1 MEMIKV
7 CLNDLMETGL
17 LLCALLYASAV
28 QAAPLFNHNAL
39 KQGAIQETCYRE
51 PCSIAKVIGF
61 KQLAKTSKSSML
73 ELTLLGG
80 ERQYKKKNVRW
91 NKNPH
96 KVYITCSQDNPT
108 MTLDG
113 QVTILPLNPSMSVPG
128 VLTSD
133 TELYLWACHNFK
145 GSDTV
150 AARKFG
156 YNVHE

>member
-1 MEMIKV
+1 
-7 CLNDLMETGL
+7 
-17 LLCALLYASAV
+17 
-28 QAAPLFNHNAL
+28 
-39 KQGAIQETCYRE
+39 
-51 PCSIAKVIGF
+51 
-61 KQLAKTSKSSML
+61 
-73 ELTLLGG
+73 
-80 ERQYKKKNVRW
+80 
-91 NKNPH
+91 
-96 KVYITCSQDNPT
+96 

-113 QVTILPLNPSMSVPG
+113 HVTILPLNPSMSVPG